1 MQALPTRRNVVA
13 AQRRIAHR
21 VHHTPLLTSMTLS
34 KMAGVDV
41 LFKCENLQKSGSFKY
56 RGALNTVLSLSPRVR
71 RRGVATHSSGNHGA
85 ALAAVAQ
92 RLGIPATIV
101 VPRNAVP
108 FKQAAIRR
116 YGGQI
121 VHCGNTLTA
130 REKKLAQ
137 VLDAT
142 GATYVP
148 PYDHPGVIAGQ
159 GTCALEIVQDQSDV
173 DEIWVPVG
181 GGGMAAGTVL
191 AAGQGVQ
198 IVGAEPT
205 LAGDARIALQTHQI
219 QPPMAPVT
227 IADGL
232 RTALGKLNFRILDR
246 YQLPI
251 HLVSEADIVATQ
263 KLVISCLKVVI
274 EPSSAVPVAA
284 LLAHGSWLSDSRR
297 VVVIITGGNI

>member
-1 MQALPTRRNVVA
+1 
-13 AQRRIAHR
+13 
-21 VHHTPLLTSMTLS
+21 LTSRTLS
-34 KMAGVDV
+34 KLAGVDV
-41 LFKCENLQKSGSFKY
+41 VFKCENLQKSGSFKY
-56 RGALNTVLSLSPRVR
+56 RGALNTVLSLPTRVR

-92 RLGIPATIV
+92 LLGIPATIV

-116 YGGQI
+116 YGAQI
-121 VHCGNTLTA
+121 VRCGNTLTS

-159 GTCALEIVQDQSDV
+159 GTCALEIVQDQPDV

-191 AAGQGVQ
+191 AAGQDVQ

-205 LAGDARIALQTHQI
+205 LAGDARMALQTHQI

-232 RTALGKLNFRILDR
+232 RTALGQLNFRILDR

-263 KLVISCLKVVI
+263 KLVMSCLKVVI

-284 LLAHGSWLSDSRR
+284 LLEHGSWLSDSRR